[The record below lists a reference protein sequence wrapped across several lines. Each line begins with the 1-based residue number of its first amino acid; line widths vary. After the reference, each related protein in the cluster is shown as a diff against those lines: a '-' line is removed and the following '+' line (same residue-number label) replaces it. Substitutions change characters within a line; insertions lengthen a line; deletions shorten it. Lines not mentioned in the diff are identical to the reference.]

1 MITAIKDENIGA
13 YISLF
18 EEATDFLRGYKKVRT
33 YDAEVD
39 DYFYKNDAATSADT
53 LFIKDTSVT
62 NATTFS

>member
-39 DYFYKNDAATSADT
+39 DYFYKNGDATTADT
-53 LFIKDTSVT
+53 LFLKDTSVT
-62 NATTFS
+62 NAITFS

>member
-1 MITAIKDENIGA
+1 MITAIKDGNIAA
-13 YISLF
+13 YTSLF

-39 DYFYKNDAATSADT
+39 DYFYKNGAATTADT

-62 NATTFS
+62 DAVTFS